1 MGQRWVQLQD
11 LDNELS
17 KDVTRSRWQ
26 DLHFADVKPA
36 DVLTVAD
43 EVIDYCGL
51 YRGYRLSE
59 VVEGQLFEA
68 LRGDILLTQQ
78 HLEDSICHFG
88 RGVEVLDTYGSN
100 SMMLAA

>member
-26 DLHFADVKPA
+26 DLHFADVEPA
-36 DVLTVAD
+36 NVLTVSD
-43 EVIDYCGL
+43 EVINYCRL
-51 YRGYRLSE
+51 DRRNRLSK
-59 VVEGQLFEA
+59 VVEGQLFKA
-68 LRGDILLTQQ
+68 LRGDVLLTQQ